1 MVKRKDELMENENL
15 LIFEDPRFGQQRSTL
30 IDGEPWFVASDVCRA
45 LELGNPTRAISRL
58 DDDEKVT
65 LTNSKGHFGQLGG
78 AQFLNYIS
86 ESGLYSLILTSRKP
100 EAKAFKRWITHE
112 VIPSIRKHGAYVSD
126 KVLDQMNEHPE
137 LIPEY
142 FQRLRDENAKARA
155 ARESLEKAQAEN
167 ALLAPKATY
176 YDSFVGID
184 SLTNIRYTA
193 KELCIP
199 QKKFVGY
206 LLEKGYLFRDRHRKD
221 RLFARASERNNPLFQ
236 TKDFY
241 LPDGTKSEYTLVTPD
256 GKAHFL
262 KRREKILAWVPGE
275 SEEGE
280 AITEQAVFAD
290 DPTKPEEPR

>member
-1 MVKRKDELMENENL
+1 MENEKL
-15 LIFEDPRFGQQRSTL
+15 LIFEDPRFGQQRSIM
-30 IDGEPWFVASDVCRA
+30 IDGEPWFVAADVCRA
-45 LELGNPTRAISRL
+45 LQIGNPTMALTRL
-58 DDDEKVT
+58 DEDEKA
-65 LTNSKGHFGQLGG
+65 LSNIEGLSRGNDKG
-78 AQFLNYIS
+78 NIVS
-86 ESGLYSLILTSRKP
+86 EAGLYSLILRSRKP

-112 VIPSIRKHGAYVSD
+112 VIPSIRKYGAYVTD
-126 KVLDQMNEHPE
+126 KVLNQIDEHPE

-142 FQRLRDENAKARA
+142 IQRLRDENAKARA
-155 ARESLEKAQAEN
+155 AQESLEKAQAEN

-256 GKAHFL
+256 GKAYFL
-262 KRREKILAWVPGE
+262 KRREKILAWVPRE

-280 AITEQAVFAD
+280 EMTEQAVFAD
-290 DPTKPEEPR
+290 DPAKPEEPR

>member
-1 MVKRKDELMENENL
+1 MENENL
-15 LIFEDPRFGQQRSTL
+15 LIFEDPRFGQQRSIM
-30 IDGEPWFVASDVCRA
+30 IDGEPWFVAADVCRA
-45 LELGNPTRAISRL
+45 LQIGNPTMALTRL
-58 DDDEKVT
+58 DEDEKA
-65 LTNSKGHFGQLGG
+65 LSNIEGLSRGNDKG
-78 AQFLNYIS
+78 NIVS
-86 ESGLYSLILTSRKP
+86 EAGLYSLILRSRKP

-112 VIPSIRKHGAYVSD
+112 VIPSIRKYGAYVTD
-126 KVLDQMNEHPE
+126 KVLDQMDEHPE

-142 FQRLRDENAKARA
+142 IQRLRDENANARA
-155 ARESLEKAQAEN
+155 AREALEKAQAEN

-199 QKKFVGY
+199 QKKFIGY
-206 LLEKGYLFRDRHRKD
+206 LLEKGYLFRDHHRKD
-221 RLFARASERNNPLFQ
+221 RLFARAGERNNPLFQ

-262 KRREKILAWVPGE
+262 KRREKILAWVPRE

-280 AITEQAVFAD
+280 EITEQAVFAD
-290 DPTKPEEPR
+290 DPVKPEEPR